1 MTVVPFGGSAA
12 SPENGSMLV
21 IRGTAKNTGLG
32 FDVRGGPPFA
42 GTRVTVMLPVIAFGG
57 T

>member
-1 MTVVPFGGSAA
+1 
-12 SPENGSMLV
+12 MLV